1 MPALRSAQFR
11 NGRRAGVDEGA
22 RQGFVLPKLLRRPAR
37 FAGRLVK
44 GEVNP
49 PRYANAIA
57 TSLLIGSS
65 LLYGTIEG
73 GHGPDV
79 VKALTSRSGFAVDQV
94 HVAGNHET
102 SEIDILDQLEF
113 DGWTSLVGFNVD
125 SARERIASLPWIE
138 KASVRKIYPSTVEV
152 NVIEREPFAI
162 WQHGTTLTVV
172 KRSGEQ
178 ITEYTGRAK
187 AKLPL
192 IVGEGAPEH
201 AAEFVSMVA
210 ADFPDIANRVRGYV
224 RIGDRRWNLYLDN
237 NVVVKLPEY
246 DTKDALAKISQM
258 ESESGVLGRDIL
270 SVDLRLADRVVVQ
283 LTPEAADARQKAIEE
298 EDKAARKRKRETRA

>member
-1 MPALRSAQFR
+1 M
-11 NGRRAGVDEGA
+11 DEGS

-65 LLYGTIEG
+65 LLYGTIQG

-246 DTKDALAKISQM
+246 DAKDALAKISQM